1 MKLNRINKYILDFIF
16 NHLTEAKR
24 LNSIRYNKKMQAKL
38 NISLYNYQKK
48 YFEKIITP
56 ALLKNS
62 EIFIQNNIY
71 DKETLN
77 KLKLDWEK
85 ELTEIIQGK
94 DCFHFNQKINKKNLN
109 ENKYLNISLK
119 EQNFIEKSF
128 PNLIE
133 LNISDIANLKL
144 PCLILENLET
154 LSLQDIYKL
163 KFLNKEKII
172 SLNKLKHF
180 YLNNI
185 SFHEENEIKIKFNN
199 LKYLDIRLK
208 ELESSFENIDIH
220 TDFDNHGNKAGFTKE
235 KTLENLINIFDFK
248 FLSIFKF
255 DENKFRDERE
265 KFKGLQIALK
275 KPEELFDAINSYKYD
290 FFNLEINYEYYRDYY
305 FSEYFIYK
313 YLFAKTKGN
322 KYLFQTEYTNYDY
335 EYDKSYEAYKEKR
348 LCNIANYD
356 DYYFIDNEAEI
367 GGDSQYKLG
376 QYIDLEKANK
386 INIVPHEGRYNPR
399 LIYILEKFEKN
410 NNKIEIISVEDLNL
424 DLIRLR
430 RILEKFQN
438 LKCFYVTKKCTFKN
452 KKQLIELFNKL
463 SKINSLYLIEI
474 TVEGELELTK
484 NEKKIIND
492 IFPGISFTS
501 IKKGKNESYIKWING
516 NYKLNI

>member
-16 NHLTEAKR
+16 NHLTEARK
-24 LNSIRYNKKMQAKL
+24 LNSIRYNKKIQAKL

-56 ALLKNS
+56 ALFKNS

-85 ELTEIIQGK
+85 ESTEIIQEK

-172 SLNKLKHF
+172 SLNKLKHL

-185 SFHEENEIKIKFNN
+185 SFHEENEIKIKLNN

-255 DENKFRDERE
+255 NLINIFDFKFLSIFKFDENKFRDERE

-275 KPEELFDAINSYKYD
+275 KPEELFDAIYLYKYD

-335 EYDKSYEAYKEKR
+335 WYDISYVFQTEYTNYDYEYDKSYEAYKEKR
-348 LCNIANYD
+348 LCNIANYN

-367 GGDSQYKLG
+367 GGNSQ
-376 QYIDLEKANK
+376 
-386 INIVPHEGRYNPR
+386 
-399 LIYILEKFEKN
+399 
-410 NNKIEIISVEDLNL
+410 
-424 DLIRLR
+424 
-430 RILEKFQN
+430 
-438 LKCFYVTKKCTFKN
+438 
-452 KKQLIELFNKL
+452 
-463 SKINSLYLIEI
+463 
-474 TVEGELELTK
+474 
-484 NEKKIIND
+484 
-492 IFPGISFTS
+492 
-501 IKKGKNESYIKWING
+501 
-516 NYKLNI
+516 